1 MRQLLFKYYSTRTHA
16 HLCSRRDEERE
27 RERGVPERE
36 LVVVPGNKLNVVII
50 LHYNTT
56 PWWWCGGFFL
66 ACEDF
71 GENVRQFIPRLRFFS
86 FFLLKWRLARA
97 HLFHSLDQDQST
109 VDQRAETTVTV
120 RSPMSCV

>member
-1 MRQLLFKYYSTRTHA
+1 M
-16 HLCSRRDEERE
+16 
-27 RERGVPERE
+27 PERE

-97 HLFHSLDQDQST
+97 HLFHSLSQDRST
-109 VDQRAETTVTV
+109 VAQRAEASVTEC
-120 RSPMSCV
+120 SPDEQRVS